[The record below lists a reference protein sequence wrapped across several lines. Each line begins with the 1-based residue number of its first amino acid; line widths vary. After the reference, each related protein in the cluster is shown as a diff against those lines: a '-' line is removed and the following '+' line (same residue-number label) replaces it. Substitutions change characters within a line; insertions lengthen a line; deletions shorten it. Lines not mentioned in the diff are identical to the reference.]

1 MSQGEIDKL
10 ILKVLNQNANQEEE
24 DLLEEWKNKNQ
35 RNRHVFEAMKQVWQ
49 ERSLDPRMVHL
60 EEQSQRIW
68 EKAMTKERFPQM
80 YKNAS
85 FYLNAKIAA
94 AIVFLFVIGAA
105 VYWASYQK
113 ATEIVPIKMV
123 QQTNPAGQKSKLFL
137 PDGSVIWLN
146 SESTLTYPE
155 KFSDTLRLVTLEGE
169 AYFEV
174 SKDTERPFRV
184 NTGSVGTTAL
194 GTSFNINAPK
204 EGKVTI
210 SLLTGKVKIEED
222 KAGDFIILEPGT
234 GFQFNYNNGQH
245 TVFPIKHDNV
255 LAWKMGI
262 LVFDGDSFEQV
273 AKKIHA
279 WYGVE
284 VQIKGT
290 PPRDWKLTGKFENE
304 NLSNVIETIKFS
316 RKFEHKLDSNKLLIT
331 FN

>member
-1 MSQGEIDKL
+1 MSPGEIDKL
-10 ILKVLNQNANQEEE
+10 ILKVLNQHSNQEEE
-24 DLLEEWKNKNQ
+24 ELLEEWKNEDQ
-35 RNRHVFEAMKQVWQ
+35 RNRRVFEAMKQVWQ
-49 ERSLDPRMVHL
+49 ERSLDPRMVHV

-68 EKAMTKERFPQM
+68 EKAMMKERFPQVH
-80 YKNAS
+80 KNFS
-85 FYLNAKIAA
+85 IYLEAKIAA
-94 AIVFLFVIGAA
+94 AIIFLFVIGASIF
-105 VYWASYQK
+105 WANYQK
-113 ATEIVPIKMV
+113 ASETVPVKMV

-155 KFSDTLRLVTLEGE
+155 KFSDSLRLVTLEGE

-204 EGKVTI
+204 EGELTV
-210 SLLTGKVKIEED
+210 SLLTGKVKIEKD
-222 KAGDFIILEPGT
+222 GDPDITILEPGT
-234 GFQFNYNNGQH
+234 GFQFDYKNGQH
-245 TVFPIKHDNV
+245 TVFPIQYDDV

-262 LVFDGDSFEQV
+262 LVFDGDGFEQV
-273 AKKIHA
+273 ARKIHA

-284 VQIKGT
+284 VEIKGT
-290 PPRDWKLTGKFENE
+290 PPLDWKLTGKFENE